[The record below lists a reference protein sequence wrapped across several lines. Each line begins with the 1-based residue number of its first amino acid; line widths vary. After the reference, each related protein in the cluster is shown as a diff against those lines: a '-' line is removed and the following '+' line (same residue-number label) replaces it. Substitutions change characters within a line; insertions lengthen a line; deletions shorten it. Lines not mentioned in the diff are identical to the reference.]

1 MLFFKKGIKNMAN
14 LRAKLYMLLIA
25 AMFAAAAFMVGCG
38 YEEEA
43 EQDTVTNNVDD
54 RPRVITYEVN
64 MSPEKIMESSLLM
77 IPGHELRES
86 IKMNIASYE
95 TALRTTGKWNE
106 KYYYLRYGTDENNYL
121 KDGLNYLSNHTSEV
135 LLLIP
140 KKESKSQTVIS
151 LSNST
156 FVDATFFVEAQKQ
169 ASSK

>member
-1 MLFFKKGIKNMAN
+1 MPTWKKRFITA
-14 LRAKLYMLLIA
+14 LIA
-25 AMFAAAAFMVGCG
+25 AMFSSSAFMVGCG

-43 EQDTVTNNVDD
+43 KQDTVTNTVDD

-64 MSPEKIMESSLLM
+64 MTPAEIMESSLLM

-95 TALRTTGKWNE
+95 TALRTAGKWNE
-106 KYYYLRYGTDENNYL
+106 RYYYLRHGIDENNYL
-121 KDGLNYLSNHTSEV
+121 KDGWNYLSKHTSEV

-140 KKESKSQTVIS
+140 KKDSESQTVIN

-156 FVDATFFVEAQKQ
+156 FVSADFFVEAQKQ
-169 ASSK
+169 ASTK